1 MVLSF
6 AHGWGGGMGSARG
19 GAHDQICHSTDS
31 FTFTRQHRS
40 APQTT
45 LTHRHALQSP
55 TCANEHVGT
64 RHTETNRSPDH
75 ERQRLVLEPLRSRAP
90 ANAVTHQSTPRGPTP
105 SGAPTQKDRSRD
117 ASGDA
122 NSSQTRARTSPSPSS
137 TPRPPTCTRAAR
149 IIGR

>member
-6 AHGWGGGMGSARG
+6 AHGWGRGMGSARG

-90 ANAVTHQSTPRGPTP
+90 AKQSAPA
-105 SGAPTQKDRSRD
+105 GAPHRW
-117 ASGDA
+117 
-122 NSSQTRARTSPSPSS
+122 PHSS
-137 TPRPPTCTRAAR
+137 TRSARCRPQTSGRHAYKFRQVLCRKSEVQKMNMKIR
-149 IIGR
+149 IFIR